1 MTFAITSISS
11 SKLSKKQIKSICKL
25 KNQEWGY
32 GVKSQI
38 NWYNKNIKPKDIHN
52 LFFNKSKL
60 IGYTLLRKR
69 TCIIKKILKKKT
81 GGDGVISQYLYFDTL
96 ILDKRFRK
104 KKLSDLI
111 MSFNNT
117 IIKQSGYFSFLICKY
132 KLLSFYKRYG
142 WIKLNNKGFLVKDHL
157 FSTYGMIF
165 NDKNYNKKNY
175 YYYLY
180 K

>member
-1 MTFAITSISS
+1 MSFTLTSVTSY
-11 SKLSKKQIKSICKL
+11 KLSKKQIESICKL
-25 KNQEWGY
+25 KNQQWSY
-32 GVKSQI
+32 GLKSQI
-38 NWYNKNIKPKDIHN
+38 NWYNKNIKQKDIHN

-69 TCIIKKILKKKT
+69 TCINKKIS
-81 GGDGVISQYLYFDTL
+81 GGRVISQYLLFDTL
-96 ILDKRFRK
+96 VLDKRFRK
-104 KKLSDLI
+104 KKLSNLI

-132 KLLSFYKRYG
+132 KLLSFYKKYG
-142 WIKLNNKGFLVKDHL
+142 WIKLNNKNILIKDHS

-165 NDKNYNKKNY
+165 NDKNYTKKNY
-175 YYYLY
+175 HFFIN

>member
-1 MTFAITSISS
+1 MSFTLTSITSSN
-11 SKLSKKQIKSICKL
+11 LSKKQIKSICEL
-25 KNQEWGY
+25 KDKQWQFGFE
-32 GVKSQI
+32 SQI
-38 NWYNKNIKPKDIHN
+38 NWHNKNIKQNDIHN

-69 TCIIKKILKKKT
+69 TCIIKKMS
-81 GGDGVISQYLYFDTL
+81 GAMISKYLLFDTL
-96 ILDKRFRK
+96 VLDKKFRR
-104 KKLSDLI
+104 KKLSNLM

-117 IIKQSGYFSFLICKY
+117 IIKRSGYFSLLICKY
-132 KLLSFYKRYG
+132 ELLSFYKKYG
-142 WIKLNNKGFLVKDHL
+142 WRKLNNKNILIKDHL

-175 YYYLY
+175 YFYIN